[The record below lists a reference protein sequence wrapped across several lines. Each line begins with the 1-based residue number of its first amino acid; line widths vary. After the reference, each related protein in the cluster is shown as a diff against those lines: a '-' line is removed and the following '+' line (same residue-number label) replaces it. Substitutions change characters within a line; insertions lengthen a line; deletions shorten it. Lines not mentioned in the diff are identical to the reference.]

1 LKKRGKN
8 MNMQRFKS
16 IIIKEFI
23 QIKRDKASFG
33 IALMMPIMMILLFG
47 YAVSTELENI
57 SMTVLDQ
64 SQTTESRELIKSFE
78 NTSYFKVVGQDNTI
92 EAIQEKIDKGIVHS
106 ALIIGPDYAT
116 LLDKGEKPSIQLII
130 DGSDPTTARTALSSG
145 VLAAQMHG
153 LVVSQQLSEK
163 VSGSIKQGGIDVN
176 TKVLYNPDL
185 RNQNFTIPGLIGL
198 ILQNI
203 TVLLTA
209 FALVRERERGTIEQ
223 LIVSPLTS
231 VEIIIGKLVPYVIIG
246 FLDFLFS
253 LALGLFWFNVPLNGS
268 LGLLIFLGA
277 GFVICSLAI
286 GILISTISKTQLQ
299 AMQLT
304 LLVILPSVLLSGF
317 VFPREAMP
325 KIIQLIG
332 NVIPLT
338 YFLNILRGIILKGV
352 GFSYLFNDVALL
364 FTLGLVLLVLSI
376 VRFRQKLD

>member
-1 LKKRGKN
+1 

-16 IIIKEFI
+16 IIKKEFI

-64 SQTTESRELIKSFE
+64 SQTMQSRELIKSFE
-78 NTSYFKVVGQDNTI
+78 NTSYFKIVGQDNTI
-92 EAIQEKIDKGIVHS
+92 DAIQEKIDRGQVHS
-106 ALIIGPDYAT
+106 ALVIGPDYAT
-116 LLDKGEKPSIQLII
+116 LLDKGKKPSIQLII
-130 DGSDPTTARTALSSG
+130 DGSDPTTARTAFSSG
-145 VLAAQMHG
+145 VLSAQMHG
-153 LVVSQQLSEK
+153 LAVSQKLSEK

-198 ILQNI
+198 IMQNI

-209 FALVRERERGTIEQ
+209 FALVREKERGTIEQ

-231 VEIIIGKLVPYVIIG
+231 AEIIIGKLVPYVLIG
-246 FLDFLFS
+246 FVDFLFS
-253 LALGLFWFNVPLNGS
+253 LALGLIWFNVPIIGS
-268 LGLLIFLGA
+268 LGLLIFLGF

-352 GFSYLFNDVALL
+352 GFSYLFKDVALL
-364 FTLGLVLLVLSI
+364 FTLGFVLLVLSI